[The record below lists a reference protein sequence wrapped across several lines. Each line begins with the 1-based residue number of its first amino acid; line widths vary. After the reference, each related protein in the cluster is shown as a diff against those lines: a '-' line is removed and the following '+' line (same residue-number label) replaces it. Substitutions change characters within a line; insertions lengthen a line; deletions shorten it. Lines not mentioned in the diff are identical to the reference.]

1 MLIIPLIALNA
12 GAGPGVATSASR
24 RASGVEVRTAAAAAA
39 TMATVLPADELA
51 AAGVGVDPA
60 TTAVS
65 ARDLPSE
72 PTTSVAGPGS
82 TVRSAGLAV
91 TPVTQS
97 GTAGTTAPQ
106 RAAATTTGPPT
117 TSAPTTTAA
126 PTTAAPTTTTTEAPR
141 PSQTGPAS
149 WYDAAAGTC
158 AHKTLPF
165 GTVVTIVDLD
175 NGNTTTCRVDDRGP
189 YEGARIIDLA
199 PDVFGKLAPV
209 SQGVINVR
217 ISW

>member
-1 MLIIPLIALNA
+1 MLIVPLIALNA
-12 GAGPGVATSASR
+12 GGPGAATSANGR
-24 RASGVEVRTAAAAAA
+24 TSGVEVRTAAAAAA

-82 TVRSAGLAV
+82 AVRSAGFAV

-97 GTAGTTAPQ
+97 GAAGTTSPQ
-106 RAAATTTGPPT
+106 RATATTTDPPT
-117 TSAPTTTAA
+117 TSAATTAA
-126 PTTAAPTTTTTEAPR
+126 PTTAAPTTTTTAAPR